1 MRNIEIEGFLKPM
14 GEGITRPALVI
25 GDDYNEYIIKNQ
37 TIDESGKIVRYD
49 CMFINELLA
58 FQIGKFLGVPMPD
71 AVIAIVPNELV
82 EDDPNIRFAYRFEA
96 GRYFATEKLEKIE
109 NNTLDN
115 YETLMKMNKPY
126 IAKSWNKFFNQV
138 TNKEDIAK
146 ILAFDLLIA
155 NFDRYVNIGNILVN
169 AEGKKTKKIYAID
182 HGHAFFGPVWT
193 QDKINC
199 LNINNITQNYI
210 ELYCSRIL
218 QEVRRV
224 GVFGSGTIFGALE
237 KFLDL
242 EDVYN
247 HSFNDIIIKMK
258 SITPE
263 MIYEWCNNI
272 PDEWYLNKEAQISYY
287 TNFIM
292 KQKDAV
298 EHIIQILAYN
308 NAFTNYTGGVL
319 KYGENKKENFI

>member
-1 MRNIEIEGFLKPM
+1 MKNIEIEGFLKPM

-25 GDDYNEYIIKNQ
+25 GDDYNEYIIKNEKVDEDG
-37 TIDESGKIVRYD
+37 TIVNYN
-49 CMFINELLA
+49 CMFVNELLA
-58 FQIGKFLGVPMPD
+58 FQLGKFLEVPMPD
-71 AVIAIVPNELV
+71 AVVAMVPGELV
-82 EDDPNIRFAYRFEA
+82 DGDPTIRFAYRFEA
-96 GRYFATEKLEKIE
+96 GKYFATRKLEQIE

-115 YETLMKMNKPY
+115 YEMLRKMNKPY
-126 IAKSWNKFFNQV
+126 IAKSWNKFFEQV
-138 TNKEDIAK
+138 KNKEDIAK

-169 AEGKKTKKIYAID
+169 IEEAKTKKIYAID

-199 LNINNITQNYI
+199 LNIGEVTESYLIA
-210 ELYCSRIL
+210 YCERIL
-218 QEVRRV
+218 KEVRRT
-224 GVFGSGTIFGALE
+224 GPFGSGTIFGALE
-237 KFLDL
+237 KFLEL

-247 HSFNDIIIKMK
+247 HSFNDIILKIR

-263 MIYEWCNNI
+263 LIYEWCNNI
-272 PDEWYLNKEAQISYY
+272 PDEWYVNKESQVSYY
-287 TNFIM
+287 TNFLM

-298 EHIIQILAYN
+298 ERIIQLLAIN

-319 KYGENKKENFI
+319 EYGKNKKENFI

>member
-1 MRNIEIEGFLKPM
+1 MKNIDIENFLKTM
-14 GEGITRPALVI
+14 GEGVTRPALVI

-37 TIDESGKIVRYD
+37 TVDDSGKIVKYD

-58 FQIGKFLGVPMPD
+58 FQIGKFLEVPMPN
-71 AVIAIVPNELV
+71 AVIAIVSNELV
-82 EDDPNIRFAYRFEA
+82 EGDPSIRFAYRFEA
-96 GRYFATEKLEKIE
+96 GKYFATEKLEQIESNILENYKI
-109 NNTLDN
+109 
-115 YETLMKMNKPY
+115 LMEMNKPY
-126 IAKSWNKFFNQV
+126 MAKSWNKFFNQV
-138 TNKEDIAK
+138 SNKEDIAK

-155 NFDRYVNIGNILVN
+155 NFDRYINTGNILVN
-169 AEGKKTKKIYAID
+169 KEGKKIKKIYAID
-182 HGHAFFGPVWT
+182 HGHAFFGPIWT

-199 LNINNITQNYI
+199 LNIKEITQNYI
-210 ELYCSRIL
+210 EAYCGNIL
-218 QEVRRV
+218 KIVRKV
-224 GVFGSGTIFGALE
+224 GAFGSGTIFGALE

-247 HSFNDIIIKMK
+247 HSFNDIIIKIR

-263 MIYEWCNNI
+263 MIYGWCNNI
-272 PDEWYLNKEAQISYY
+272 PNEWYINKEVQIAYY

-298 EHIIQILAYN
+298 EHIIQVLAYQ

-319 KYGENKKENFI
+319 KYGENKKENLI